1 MSIFSSLF
9 GGKKK
14 SPTGQ
19 PPEWIKILEK
29 IAGVMEDENLQNSMY
44 HPEITDKVFGGI
56 DVDEFPHGIGEFGR
70 SGENPIPVNGPIGE
84 LIYLSCLKT
93 QRTNQRLLFHRLG
106 SEGEIDIYET
116 VSIDGQNWDILFF
129 SMYHPRKS
137 RKAPGGFVIVDPR
150 TQPHLYG
157 SNRMTFHSVYMRL
170 LERRRRI
177 FLAFRCLRLKFGKL
191 KRQLNLSAPVIIR
204 IVYDPLS
211 KISAASSGVSRDE
224 KRN

>member
-157 SNRMTFHSVYMRL
+157 SNRQLDDFPFGLHEAIGATTEDIFGIPMSPPQVRQAEETVKF
-170 LERRRRI
+170 ERPRDHQDRI
-177 FLAFRCLRLKFGKL
+177 RSTIKNISGFFR
-191 KRQLNLSAPVIIR
+191 S
-204 IVYDPLS
+204 
-211 KISAASSGVSRDE
+211 
-224 KRN
+224 